1 MKPRPASRKRSPRKV
16 QLNAEQL
23 RVVECDGHCLV
34 VACPGSGKTRV
45 ITTKIGAL
53 LKRHPR
59 SRIVAVTFTRESAAE
74 LTHRVTEEIGKP
86 LFNAACRIGTF
97 HSLCIRQLRN
107 HNRIGKVAGPGEQVM
122 FVKRAISMASPG
134 MAWEEATGIIER
146 AKGSLG
152 GNEAQETDLYRAYA
166 GLLSKHNVCDL
177 YDVIRDSVRMMR
189 TGEIRPYPAKFLL
202 IDEFQDTD
210 DIQLQWALEH
220 AKAGT
225 NVTVVG
231 DDDQS
236 IYGWRGALGYGGM
249 QRFIEATKGEHI
261 TLGLNY
267 RCRAEILGAADIV
280 IRHNAARIDKALVAA
295 RGPGGGVHIS
305 RHANREFEAEACVAR
320 IDAESIPL
328 PDGTHPLFTKS
339 VREGSWAVLCRNR
352 RHLDRIEK
360 HLQRA
365 GIQLYRPPKESFWSR
380 APQSILL
387 SLLAS
392 IDSKTTSGFDAAIEH
407 ALSMSVKGSAARLA
421 LQHLHEQVHDF
432 GVFRYGAVTIDYDK
446 FMPEE
451 AKVIA
456 DFASRV
462 PAWARNID
470 AGRYNMVIRA
480 VSDWFASFEDSEES
494 SDDLRSAGETI
505 CKLRGTLTMRV
516 NALTSTANSGKGK
529 PQGVQL
535 HTMHGSKGLEF
546 DSVWIVATESSTIP
560 SPKASDYEEER
571 RLMYVAMTRAKNW
584 LMLSSITTEK
594 VSPFVEET
602 GLQPDVDGLG
612 HLAA

>member
-1 MKPRPASRKRSPRKV
+1 M
-16 QLNAEQL
+16 
-23 RVVECDGHCLV
+23 ECDGHCLV

-146 AKGSLG
+146 AKGSLD

-231 DDDQS
+231 RRPEHLRLAW
-236 IYGWRGALGYGGM
+236 GARLWRYAALYRGH
-249 QRFIEATKGEHI
+249 QGEHI

-295 RGPGGGVHIS
+295 RGPGGGVHFPTCKS
-305 RHANREFEAEACVAR
+305 R
-320 IDAESIPL
+320 I
-328 PDGTHPLFTKS
+328 
-339 VREGSWAVLCRNR
+339 
-352 RHLDRIEK
+352 
-360 HLQRA
+360 
-365 GIQLYRPPKESFWSR
+365 
-380 APQSILL
+380 
-387 SLLAS
+387 
-392 IDSKTTSGFDAAIEH
+392 
-407 ALSMSVKGSAARLA
+407 
-421 LQHLHEQVHDF
+421 
-432 GVFRYGAVTIDYDK
+432 
-446 FMPEE
+446 
-451 AKVIA
+451 
-456 DFASRV
+456 
-462 PAWARNID
+462 
-470 AGRYNMVIRA
+470 
-480 VSDWFASFEDSEES
+480 
-494 SDDLRSAGETI
+494 
-505 CKLRGTLTMRV
+505 
-516 NALTSTANSGKGK
+516 
-529 PQGVQL
+529 
-535 HTMHGSKGLEF
+535 
-546 DSVWIVATESSTIP
+546 
-560 SPKASDYEEER
+560 
-571 RLMYVAMTRAKNW
+571 
-584 LMLSSITTEK
+584 
-594 VSPFVEET
+594 
-602 GLQPDVDGLG
+602 
-612 HLAA
+612 